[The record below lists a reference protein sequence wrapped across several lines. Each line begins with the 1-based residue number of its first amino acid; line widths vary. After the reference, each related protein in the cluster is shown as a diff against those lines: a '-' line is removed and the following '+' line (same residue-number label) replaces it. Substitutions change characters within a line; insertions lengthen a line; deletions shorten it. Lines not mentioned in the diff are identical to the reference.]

1 MFVVLS
7 LSDWPAS
14 GFVAMSIKGRNDGR
28 LSAPIFSAREIL
40 GHERTWSGY
49 RKNE

>member
-1 MFVVLS
+1 MFAVLS

-14 GFVAMSIKGRNDGR
+14 GFVAMSIKGRNDGG
-28 LSAPIFSAREIL
+28 LSVSIFSAREII

-49 RKNE
+49 RKSE